1 MIFTS
6 GPAPHV
12 FGLPPGADFPAALVA
27 GLLAHHQGQPPEA
40 MARITLF
47 LNTQRMRRRV
57 RECLLAKG
65 ATFLPR
71 LRLVTELKDDP
82 LLSGTDP
89 GVSALGR
96 RLELAVLI
104 DRLLAAEPDLAPR
117 AALYELADSLAALM
131 DEMRAE
137 DVSPGRLAAL
147 DMEGHAAH
155 WARIGRR
162 PDRHQN
168 RQSRNAQDAYR
179 ACTQPWLAHLD
190 VDEFLLPDL
199 PPGEIL
205 AGLPRHQAMLRAE
218 PFEAMHDPTLP
229 DDIYTA
235 RLFRG
240 ALRDP
245 HAALRP
251 AVLGPYAGVLPQAM
265 LSHLA
270 GKAFFRTGIK
280 GLSPRLHGAF
290 LNGERL
296 PGPPFDPRLRLL
308 HFHAQDR
315 AAWQAALPFRL
326 TRGAYQYHPELQSHL
341 AAATPEQVAA
351 FYATTQELT
360 ADSIAVLRKAGRL
373 VEADLHLADKV
384 AQLEKARDGHA

>member
-1 MIFTS
+1 MTKGGAPATS
-6 GPAPHV
+6 GPDAW
-12 FGLPPGADFPAALVA
+12 GLVA
-27 GLLAHHQGQPPEA
+27 TVKAPKSKLLA
-40 MARITLF
+40 F
-47 LNTQRMRRRV
+47 LAYH
-57 RECLLAKG
+57 LDLG
-65 ATFLPR
+65 AGHVWLYF
-71 LRLVTELKDDP
+71 DDP
-82 LLSGTDP
+82 DDP
-89 GVSALGR
+89 ACAAVS
-96 RLELAVLI
+96 
-104 DRLLAAEPDLAPR
+104 DLAHVT
-117 AALYELADSLAALM
+117 AIACD
-131 DEMRAE
+131 
-137 DVSPGRLAAL
+137 
-147 DMEGHAAH
+147 AAH

-179 ACTQPWLAHLD
+179 ACTLPWLAHLD
-190 VDEFLLPDL
+190 VDEFLLADL

-270 GKAFFRTGIK
+270 GKAFFRTGIN

-326 TRGAYQYHPELQSHL
+326 TRGAYQYHPDLQSHL
-341 AAATPEQVAA
+341 AAATPEQVTA

-373 VEADLHLADKV
+373 VEADLNLADKV
-384 AQLEKARDGHA
+384 AQLEKARHGHA